1 MAAVVRLVCLFFPEM
16 RLGVIEVIKLL
27 GFFSIEFIL
36 LEVNVAMDL
45 FCYLNYFIITCFWRF
60 LFCHLYGSGHASGM
74 SGQ

>member
-27 GFFSIEFIL
+27 VFFPIEFIL

-45 FCYLNYFIITCFWRF
+45 FCYLN
-60 LFCHLYGSGHASGM
+60 
-74 SGQ
+74 

>member
-27 GFFSIEFIL
+27 FFISIEFIL

-45 FCYLNYFIITCFWRF
+45 FCFKYYFIITWFWRF
-60 LFCHLYGSGHASGM
+60 LFCRLYGSGRASGM

>member
-1 MAAVVRLVCLFFPEM
+1 MTAVVRVVCLFFPEM

-27 GFFSIEFIL
+27 VCFPLNL

-45 FCYLNYFIITCFWRF
+45 FCFKYYSIITCFWRF

>member
-27 GFFSIEFIL
+27 FFISIEFIL
-36 LEVNVAMDL
+36 LEVNVAMEL

-60 LFCHLYGSGHASGM
+60 LFCRLYGSGHASGM
-74 SGQ
+74 PGQ